1 LASISAT
8 TNTLTTGN
16 LLSIDWS
23 PTFWATSSGNLV
35 NINLGAMADTT
46 GNIFNIQDNASDI
59 FSVNPQQ
66 IVNNLPTSF
75 NAAGDV
81 AIAYDINFTNPTAS
95 YLKSVAPLYLQS
107 GELFNSSDLTLRTF
121 NKGNIIFDANEAS
134 VFNHSATVSGNVVI
148 GTTVAPANIGNFYLT
163 NSDNSGKAVAI
174 INQTDTGADLFTAS
188 AAGTPKFVIDKSGNV
203 GIGSSAPGSTLTVTG
218 TLAVSSTST
227 LTGAATLTG
236 GFDSNA
242 ASTVTNLTVD
252 GNSGNAITISGTS
265 FTTDFTLQNGETID
279 NNTNNQIALNLGT
292 TGTLALTNGT
302 NLTTS
307 LTTFNLINT
316 TATTLNV
323 GGAATTALNIGGG
336 ANSVKVNI
344 ANGGSAA
351 RVKFFDNAAAD
362 ATLANNGEFM
372 IGSRGTTTTG
382 GRIWVRSTGTTFR
395 FNSVSNVADYSE
407 YIRQEDASEPGDV
420 MVFATSSAETV
431 KKSGKTYDQDVV
443 GIVTNR
449 GTGNNKPE
457 PYYSEDTDVGP
468 EYANVGMLGQV
479 FTKVSLENGP
489 IHVGDPLTTAS
500 ESGKAMRATKAGRI
514 IGRAMEDYLVERD
527 TVSST
532 NAPAHQILVYAS
544 IGWFDPSAP
553 PPDDNSQ
560 LAFSSQGPSELYTVS
575 DTFGHTWN
583 NTLVAEFGGI
593 ANLSAGK
600 IKTEKISLSG
610 VDLGD
615 QIASLSARVSQL
627 EGLQTGTE
635 SGIIVTMNNL
645 SPDISSAIS
654 QIPQIVDEL
663 AQIQLEMASQSAR
676 LAKVEDT
683 TATHSGQLTLHGD
696 LLASI
701 SASLN
706 GTLSTESGSINIATF
721 SANFGTFYD
730 SLVSVGTTQLGN
742 TSIGGTLNVGLVHVD
757 DSLADISSLNGTL
770 SLQNGGATIDAS
782 GNLTV
787 LGTVSAKK
795 VETEELKV
803 LGAKSAGSATI
814 TAGQTS
820 VVVTAVAASSTSRIL
835 VTPTTLTDRALVV
848 TNKGNGQ
855 FTVSIKTADIANIDF
870 DWLVVQN

>member
-1 LASISAT
+1 MNTGPVQFFSTSNTIDSSGNLSLAGNITANGTTGLTLAGASAGILFNASGTHSLSASSGTLSLGSNLSIAQDIDIIPVGTTGTNDLGSSALPWDNLYANNIVTPLNGTGQVGYWQRASGALTPNSITDDLLIGSTSTTSAYLAVLGTAVTTGNQAQVQVGANSVTTGVGLSLLSGSLTTGKLASISAT

-307 LTTFNLINT
+307 LTT
-316 TATTLNV
+316 
-323 GGAATTALNIGGG
+323 
-336 ANSVKVNI
+336 
-344 ANGGSAA
+344 
-351 RVKFFDNAAAD
+351 
-362 ATLANNGEFM
+362 
-372 IGSRGTTTTG
+372 SRT
-382 GRIWVRSTGTTFR
+382 
-395 FNSVSNVADYSE
+395 
-407 YIRQEDASEPGDV
+407 P
-420 MVFATSSAETV
+420 
-431 KKSGKTYDQDVV
+431 
-443 GIVTNR
+443 
-449 GTGNNKPE
+449 P
-457 PYYSEDTDVGP
+457 
-468 EYANVGMLGQV
+468 
-479 FTKVSLENGP
+479 
-489 IHVGDPLTTAS
+489 
-500 ESGKAMRATKAGRI
+500 RA
-514 IGRAMEDYLVERD
+514 
-527 TVSST
+527 
-532 NAPAHQILVYAS
+532 
-544 IGWFDPSAP
+544 W
-553 PPDDNSQ
+553 
-560 LAFSSQGPSELYTVS
+560 
-575 DTFGHTWN
+575 
-583 NTLVAEFGGI
+583 
-593 ANLSAGK
+593 
-600 IKTEKISLSG
+600 
-610 VDLGD
+610 
-615 QIASLSARVSQL
+615 
-627 EGLQTGTE
+627 
-635 SGIIVTMNNL
+635 
-645 SPDISSAIS
+645 
-654 QIPQIVDEL
+654 
-663 AQIQLEMASQSAR
+663 
-676 LAKVEDT
+676 
-683 TATHSGQLTLHGD
+683 
-696 LLASI
+696 
-701 SASLN
+701 
-706 GTLSTESGSINIATF
+706 
-721 SANFGTFYD
+721 
-730 SLVSVGTTQLGN
+730 
-742 TSIGGTLNVGLVHVD
+742 
-757 DSLADISSLNGTL
+757 
-770 SLQNGGATIDAS
+770 
-782 GNLTV
+782 
-787 LGTVSAKK
+787 
-795 VETEELKV
+795 
-803 LGAKSAGSATI
+803 
-814 TAGQTS
+814 TAG
-820 VVVTAVAASSTSRIL
+820 
-835 VTPTTLTDRALVV
+835 
-848 TNKGNGQ
+848 
-855 FTVSIKTADIANIDF
+855 
-870 DWLVVQN
+870 W